1 MAMMM
6 VTMLT
11 LMMILTMTP
20 MTILTTYLGV
30 EQCYGAV
37 LWNSIMEQYYEQ
49 YYDDISRSGA
59 VVLVTGKQEAGINL
73 GEILERSILFS

>member
-1 MAMMM
+1 M
-6 VTMLT
+6 
-11 LMMILTMTP
+11 
-20 MTILTTYLGV
+20 
-30 EQCYGAV
+30 EQYYGTV

-73 GEILERSILFS
+73 GEILERSILFL

>member
-11 LMMILTMTP
+11 LMMILAMTP

-30 EQCYGAV
+30 EQCYTVILLYCYTAV
-37 LWNSIMEQYYEQ
+37 SWNSIMEQYYEQ
-49 YYDDISRSGA
+49 YDGT
-59 VVLVTGKQEAGINL
+59 VL
-73 GEILERSILFS
+73 